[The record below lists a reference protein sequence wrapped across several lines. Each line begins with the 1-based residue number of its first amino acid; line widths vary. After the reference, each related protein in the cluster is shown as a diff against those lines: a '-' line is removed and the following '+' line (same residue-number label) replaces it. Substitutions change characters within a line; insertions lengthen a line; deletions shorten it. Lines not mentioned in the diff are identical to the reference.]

1 MPSGMA
7 HTTATGPAPRR
18 HGRQQESRPVIPAA
32 LRQFL
37 DRLAIYLPVALMG
50 LLALGS
56 WWLVRNA
63 PGPDLPAALQPPK
76 NRPDYFMKSFS
87 VKSFDAA
94 GRLQTEVRGREARHY
109 PDSGML
115 EIDGV
120 RVRSFGPDGHLTVAT
135 ARRALSNA
143 DGSEIELFGQ
153 AVVTREPLP
162 ARAGAVI
169 EPRLEFRSEYLHAY
183 TRSERLRSAHPVTL
197 LRGSDRFTANGMD
210 YDHPARLLQLHG
222 RVRGLLLPGGNGGDG
237 AGG

>member
-1 MPSGMA
+1 MPL
-7 HTTATGPAPRR
+7 PALHR
-18 HGRQQESRPVIPAA
+18 
-32 LRQFL
+32 FW

-63 PGPDLPAALQPPK
+63 PGPELPAAPQQPK

-87 VKSFDAA
+87 VKSFDAS
-94 GRLQTEVRGREARHY
+94 GRLQTELHGREARHY

-120 RVRSFGPDGHLTVAT
+120 QVRALGRDGQLTVAT
-135 ARRALSNA
+135 AKRALSNA

-153 AVVTREPLP
+153 AVVTRQALP
-162 ARAGAVI
+162 ARPGAPGQ
-169 EPRLEFRSEYLHAY
+169 ERLEFRSEYLHAD
-183 TRSERLRSAHPVTL
+183 TRSERLRSDRPVTL
-197 LRGSDRFTANGMD
+197 LRGAAERFTANAMD

-222 RVRGLLLPGGNGGDG
+222 RVRGLLLPGRGGSHGG
-237 AGG
+237 AGSGD